1 MTTLFDADV
10 IIIGGGPAGLSSLLW
25 CNSLG
30 LSALLLER
38 KPEVGGQMLEMHHRV
53 IDYPGI
59 LPQNGRVLRDRF
71 CEQISSLGLK
81 YHVNAEVSS
90 LDSALLTIHS
100 SIGDLRAGAI
110 VLAMGARKR
119 RLGIP
124 GEDTFDGKGVSFSA
138 TRDHPNFIGKEVVV
152 IGGGDSAVENSL
164 ILARVCPKVTLIHR
178 SDRFRARPHW
188 LEEARKHPS
197 IRMLTDSIVTAIH
210 GGNAPSHVIVEDL
223 RTGGHREISAQGV
236 FIRIGM
242 APNSELVSGLVVMDE
257 DGFVTV
263 NQNQETSRARIY
275 GAGDITRPVC
285 LSVATAAGHAANAIK
300 HIARERGQGS
310 GIRDQGAEC

>member
-1 MTTLFDADV
+1 MTTPFDADV
-10 IIIGGGPAGLSSLLW
+10 IIIGGGPAGLSALLW

-30 LSALLLER
+30 LSGLLLER
-38 KPEVGGQMLEMHHRV
+38 GQEVGGQMLEMHHRV
-53 IDYPGI
+53 IDYPGL
-59 LPQNGRVLRDRF
+59 LPQDGRELRDCF
-71 CEQISSLGLK
+71 SEQILTLGLTC
-81 YHVNAEVSS
+81 HINAEVTS
-90 LDSALLTIHS
+90 LDPEVLTVHS

-124 GEDTFDGKGVSFSA
+124 GEDKFDGNGVSFSA

-197 IRMLTDSIVTAIH
+197 IRILTNSVVSAIH
-210 GGNAPSHVIVEDL
+210 GGNVPSRVTVEDL
-223 RTGGHREISAQGV
+223 RRGGRREISAQGV
-236 FIRIGM
+236 FVRIGM
-242 APNSELVSGLVVMDE
+242 APNSELVSGVVVMDA
-257 DGFVTV
+257 DGFVRV
-263 NQNQETSRARIY
+263 NKNQETSRARIY

-300 HIARERGQGS
+300 HIARERGWGS
-310 GIRDQGAEC
+310 GVGDQSAEC

>member
-1 MTTLFDADV
+1 MTRLFDADV

-30 LSALLLER
+30 LSALLVER
-38 KPEVGGQMLEMHHRV
+38 RPEVGGQMLEMHHRV
-53 IDYPGI
+53 IDYPGL
-59 LPQNGRVLRDRF
+59 LPQNGRELRDRF
-71 CEQISSLGLK
+71 SEQISSLGLK
-81 YHVNAEVSS
+81 YHINAEVFS
-90 LDSALLTIHS
+90 LDPEVLTVHS

-124 GEDTFDGKGVSFSA
+124 GEDKFDGNGVSFSA

-178 SDRFRARPHW
+178 SDRFRARTHW
-188 LEEARKHPS
+188 LEEARKHPA
-197 IRMLTDSIVTAIH
+197 IRMLTNSVVCAID
-210 GGNAPSHVIVEDL
+210 GTSAPSHVVVEDL
-223 RTGGHREISAQGV
+223 TTGGRREISAQGV

-242 APNSELVSGLVVMDE
+242 APNSELVSGVVVMDA
-257 DGFVTV
+257 DGFVKV
-263 NQNQETSRARIY
+263 NQNQETNRARIY

-285 LSVATAAGHAANAIK
+285 LSVATAAGHASNAIK
-300 HIARERGQGS
+300 HIAQGS
-310 GIRDQGAEC
+310 